1 MTKSADLAISKTD
14 GVASVVAG
22 TSTTYTITVTNNGPS
37 DEPAGVV
44 ISDPLPAGTNGS
56 ESEPDCS
63 IAVGTF
69 TCTTSASIAPGGS
82 RSYQLTLAV
91 PPASLIVTLVNTASI
106 TSRRPAIPTR
116 RTTPPPTRMRSPGSA
131 DLSISKTDTAAS
143 VIAGTSTTY
152 TITVTNLGPSTEPT
166 GVVVDDL
173 IPMGTTPSES
183 EADCAIVAGTFT
195 CTTSVALAPGTSASY
210 QLTLAVPANSVLA
223 SLVNTA
229 TITSTPIPDL
239 NATNDTAT
247 DTDTVTTSADLAVAK
262 TDSADPISP
271 GDVLDYVITVTN
283 NGPSDADNLV
293 VTDSIPAPGS
303 FAITGIVASA
313 GACGNVGNDVTCT
326 AGTLVPGATWTITI
340 SILLDPATPG
350 GLYTDTA
357 TVTSTTSDPV
367 PGNNADAE
375 ATLVVPEVDMV
386 VTKTDGVAS
395 VVAGTSTTYTI
406 TLTNGGP
413 STALAGVVVSDP
425 IPAGTVD
432 SETRAQLR
440 DRGGDVHVHHHRAD
454 RAVRLRLLSA
464 HALHPSRVRIADGR
478 EHGLHH
484 GQPGRGNRPLGRL
497 RYRRRHGDFIG
508 GPRHLEDRPGSI
520 PVMAGD
526 DVAYTITVT
535 NLGPSDAAGVVV
547 TDTLP
552 GSVVFVSAMP
562 SQGSCSP
569 AAGVV
574 TCPLGVVPF
583 GTIASVTI
591 VVTTTIDG
599 LITDTATVSAM
610 TSDPVPANDTDSE
623 TTTVTPAADLRI
635 AKTDGVA
642 SVVAGTSTTYTI
654 TLTNDGPST
663 VPAGVVIT
671 DAIPAATNGSSA
683 RPAVSSRPARSR
695 ARRRRRW
702 PRAPRSRSN

>member
-1 MTKSADLAISKTD
+1 M
-14 GVASVVAG
+14 
-22 TSTTYTITVTNNGPS
+22 
-37 DEPAGVV
+37 
-44 ISDPLPAGTNGS
+44 
-56 ESEPDCS
+56 
-63 IAVGTF
+63 GTF

-106 TSRRPAIPTR
+106 TSAPAGDPDPSNDSATDSDAVTR
-116 RTTPPPTRMRSPGSA
+116 VA
-131 DLSISKTDTAAS
+131 DVSISKTDTAAS
-143 VIAGTSTTY
+143 VTAGTSTTY

-229 TITSTPIPDL
+229 TITSTPISDL

-340 SILLDPATPG
+340 STLLDPATPG

-357 TVTSTTSDPV
+357 TVTSTTPDPV

-375 ATLVVPEVDMV
+375 GRSWSPRWTWWSRRAT
-386 VTKTDGVAS
+386 AS
-395 VVAGTSTTYTI
+395 PRSFGTSTTYTI

-413 STALAGVVVSDP
+413 STAPAGVIVSDP
-425 IPAGTVD
+425 IPAGTVGSQSEPNCVIAAGTFTCTTTAPIAPFD
-432 SETRAQLR
+432 SVSYQLTLFIPPGYASPPVANPASITANPVAET
-440 DRGGDVHVHHHRAD
+440 DPSDD
-454 RAVRLRLLSA
+454 SA
-464 HALHPSRVRIADGR
+464 T
-478 EHGLHH
+478 
-484 GQPGRGNRPLGRL
+484 
-497 RYRRRHGDFIG
+497 RRRHGDFIG
-508 GPRHLEDRPGSI
+508 GPRSLEDRPARS
-520 PVMAGD
+520 GD
-526 DVAYTITVT
+526 
-535 NLGPSDAAGVVV
+535 GRGDAAYESPDQAAPIAPAQGRVRQVAAARCGGYRRGR
-547 TDTLP
+547 P
-552 GSVVFVSAMP
+552 AGAIGSDR
-562 SQGSCSP
+562 
-569 AAGVV
+569 AGIGAE
-574 TCPLGVVPF
+574 CRRAEG
-583 GTIASVTI
+583 G
-591 VVTTTIDG
+591 
-599 LITDTATVSAM
+599 
-610 TSDPVPANDTDSE
+610 DPVPR
-623 TTTVTPAADLRI
+623 L
-635 AKTDGVA
+635 
-642 SVVAGTSTTYTI
+642 
-654 TLTNDGPST
+654 
-663 VPAGVVIT
+663 PAGL
-671 DAIPAATNGSSA
+671 
-683 RPAVSSRPARSR
+683 
-695 ARRRRRW
+695 RRG
-702 PRAPRSRSN
+702 A